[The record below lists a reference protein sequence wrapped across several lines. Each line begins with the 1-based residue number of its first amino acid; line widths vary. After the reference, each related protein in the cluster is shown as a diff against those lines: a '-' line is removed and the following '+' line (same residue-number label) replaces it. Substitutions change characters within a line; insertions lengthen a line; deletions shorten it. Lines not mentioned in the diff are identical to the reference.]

1 MSYYSYK
8 EIDETGAAYRLVIG
22 QRSNGKT
29 FGAIRKVIDCYLS
42 TGVPSAYIRR
52 LEEQIKKKNLE
63 DLLTPHCNYLIEKT
77 GGEWNAFAYRSG
89 AFYLA
94 LYVPNSAGRLIL
106 KAKDKNPI
114 LRCYAINNAEN
125 TKGQDAGEVKYI
137 IFDEFITRKY
147 YLRNEFVQFQNLLSS
162 IIRDRPGVVIYMLAN
177 SVNKYCPYFADMGI
191 KSVADMQQGTIS
203 VYQLGQTDK
212 KIAVEYCSMIDDD
225 TKKEVSTYFAFDN
238 PQLKMISSGE
248 WEIALYRY
256 PPDDM
261 ADYDIIFS
269 FFVCYADKVVQGDI
283 YMYKGY
289 PLIVWHKKT
298 TPLKHPEKDLIY
310 CEDVTDGNPLHQIE
324 LAAGSTKPHKLIR
337 QLIRENKTFYDHN
350 DTGEIINN
358 WLKFA
363 MQSHVLKA

>member
-1 MSYYSYK
+1 MSYYSY
-8 EIDETGAAYRLVIG
+8 EAIDETGATYRLIIG

-29 FGAIRKVIDCYLS
+29 FGAIRKVIDEYLS
-42 TGVPSAYIRR
+42 TGTPSAYIRR

-63 DLLTPHCNYLIEKT
+63 DLLSPHINYLSEQTKDK
-77 GGEWNAFAYRSG
+77 WNAFAYRSG

-94 LYVPNSAGRLIL
+94 RYAANAVGKLIL
-106 KAKDKNPI
+106 KEKDKKAI

-125 TKGQDAGEVKYI
+125 TKGQDAGEIKYI

-162 IIRDRPGVVIYMLAN
+162 LIRDRPGVVIYMLAN
-177 SVNKYCPYFADMGI
+177 SVNKFCPYFSDMGI
-191 KSVADMQQGTIS
+191 KSVADMEQGTINL
-203 VYQLGQTDK
+203 YQLGKTDK
-212 KIAVEYCSMIDDD
+212 KIAVEYCSMIEDDR
-225 TKKEVSTYFAFDN
+225 KKEVSTYFAFDN
-238 PQLKMISSGE
+238 PQLEMISSGA

-261 ADYDIIFS
+261 ADHQIIFS
-269 FFVCYADKVVQGDI
+269 FFVVFSEKIVQGDI
-283 YMYKGY
+283 YLYKGY

-310 CEDVTDGNPLHQIE
+310 SEDVTDGNPLHQIA
-324 LAAGSTKPHKLIR
+324 LADGNTKPHKLIR

-363 MQSHVLKA
+363 MQSHILKG